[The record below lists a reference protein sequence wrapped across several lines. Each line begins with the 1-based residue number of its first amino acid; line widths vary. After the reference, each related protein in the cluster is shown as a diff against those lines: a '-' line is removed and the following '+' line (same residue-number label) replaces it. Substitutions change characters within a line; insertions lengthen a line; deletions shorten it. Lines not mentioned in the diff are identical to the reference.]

1 MAIEYTPAI
10 QEKIVKILTAIIE
23 KANSDEEF
31 GKLCLN
37 DFPSA
42 FKKATGSDLP
52 AGASFECVQLEGR
65 IVLKAP
71 TADADELTD
80 EDLESVAGGTGFGF
94 PILEALSLLFGP
106 IGPSVGPP
114 SLFGP
119 VGPVYG
125 APGPWININPTPGG
139 LVNW

>member
-1 MAIEYTPAI
+1 MANEYTPEI

-31 GKLCLN
+31 GELCLS

-52 AGASFECVQLEGR
+52 EGASFECVKMEGR

-71 TADADELTD
+71 PADADELTD
-80 EDLESVAGGTGFGF
+80 EDLESVAGGTGFGSPF
-94 PILEALSLLFGP
+94 LDALALLFGP
-106 IGPSVGPP
+106 AAPSMGPP
-114 SLFGP
+114 SIFVLT
-119 VGPVYG
+119 YG
-125 APGPWININPTPGG
+125 APGPWTGINPGPGG
-139 LVNW
+139 LIGW